1 MSGYLLANAG
11 PIETGRSVTEPPSEP
26 IDRRRFNTSERV
38 ALYLAADGHCSRCGD
53 PLEPGWHGDHVT
65 PYSAGGP
72 TDVIN
77 GQALCPECNLKKGNT
92 VANDAREWQTHARDL
107 FLSQPKRD
115 FMVAA
120 TPGAGKTWFSL
131 ALAKLLIEEGTVQRI
146 AVVVPT
152 DALRQQWADVAEQV
166 GISLMP
172 VSCPDDYEKDGY
184 HGCVVTYAQAARG
197 VGAQLLRRITRRPT
211 IAILDEI
218 HHAGES
224 RAWGDGL
231 TDALEH
237 AVHRIALTGTPWRK
251 DSTSPIPFVTYDANG
266 KVKVDYAYEYGTAV
280 SDGVCRRIE
289 FHAYDG
295 EAKWADCGKISSSAL
310 GSNLAEIDVS
320 AVLDTV
326 LQPNQPW
333 MPALLAQAD
342 RALDELRIEVPD
354 AGGLVVA
361 HEMYHAR
368 AYAEILKHVTGQEPT
383 IVLSDDPDAKGHIE
397 RFRDSTSKWL
407 VAVRM
412 VSEGVDIKRLAV
424 GVYATKIRTP
434 LFFRQVVG
442 RFVRVRKD
450 EEFNARLYIPAVP
463 ALMDHAREIE
473 EELRHQLAVEFERER
488 KAREDAG
495 YGQGAFD
502 FERQPLSATEATF
515 DRAILNGD
523 EVTPEEVDRAVAW
536 CRSNGIPAT
545 YATNVARGH
554 RSMEQNG
561 VEVISPEAV
570 PVVAI
575 PRHRRERMLRGE
587 VDTLAGK
594 VAYRMG
600 MPKKDFNYWLRKEG
614 FPPRA
619 KATIE
624 DLERIQQFLVKR
636 LGEL

>member
-1 MSGYLLANAG
+1 MPEQPA
-11 PIETGRSVTEPPSEP
+11 IPS
-26 IDRRRFNTSERV
+26 RRLFSTSERV
-38 ALYLAADGHCSRCGD
+38 ALYLAADGQCSSCGAA
-53 PLEPGWHGDHVT
+53 LAPGWHADHVT
-65 PYSAGGP
+65 PYSRGGA

-77 GQALCPECNLKKGNT
+77 GQALCPTCNLQKGNN
-92 VANDAREWQTHARDL
+92 VANSAREWQTHARDL
-107 FLSQPKRD
+107 FLSQPKKN
-115 FMVAA
+115 FTVAA

-131 ALAKLLIEEGTVQRI
+131 VLAKLLKEEGTIERI
-146 AVVVPT
+146 IVVVPT
-152 DALRQQWADVAEQV
+152 DALRSQWADAAEET
-166 GISLMP
+166 GLSLMP
-172 VSCPDDYEKDGY
+172 VTGPDDYDKAGY
-184 HGCVVTYAQAARG
+184 DGCVVTYAQAARG
-197 VGAQLLRRITRRPT
+197 VGSNLLRRITRRPT
-211 IAILDEI
+211 IALLDEI
-218 HHAGES
+218 HHAGEK

-237 AVHRIALTGTPWRK
+237 AVHRICLTGTPWRK
-251 DSTSPIPFVTYDANG
+251 DSTSPIPFVDYDSDG
-266 KVKVDYAYEYGTAV
+266 KVVVDFAYEYGTAV

-295 EAKWADCGKISSSAL
+295 EARWADCGKISSSSL
-310 GSNLAEIDVS
+310 GNKLAEADVS
-320 AVLDTV
+320 AALDTV

-342 RALDELRIEVPD
+342 RALDELRQEVPD

-368 AYAEILKHVTGQEPT
+368 AYAEILKHVTGQEP
-383 IVLSDDPDAKGHIE
+383 IVVLSDDPEAKTKIDS
-397 RFRDSTSKWL
+397 FRGATSKWL

-442 RFVRVRKD
+442 RFVRTRKD

-473 EELRHQLAVEFERER
+473 EELRHQLAIEFERER

-495 YGQGAFD
+495 YSQGAFD
-502 FERQPLSATEATF
+502 FDRQPLSATEATF

-523 EVTPEEVDRAVAW
+523 EVTPEEIDRATAW
-536 CRSNGIPAT
+536 CKANGIPT
-545 YATNVARGH
+545 TFATNAARGH
-554 RSMEQNG
+554 RSMQQDG

-587 VDTLAGK
+587 VDTLVGK
-594 VAYRMG
+594 AAYRMG
-600 MPKKDFNYWLRKEG
+600 MPKKDFNYQLRKEG

-619 KATIE
+619 KASIE
-624 DLERIQQFLVKR
+624 ELERIQAFLLKR

>member
-1 MSGYLLANAG
+1 MT
-11 PIETGRSVTEPPSEP
+11 PQPPSTP
-26 IDRRRFNTSERV
+26 RRRFNSSERA
-38 ALYLAADGHCSRCGD
+38 ALYLAADGRCGECD
-53 PLEPGWHGDHVT
+53 IVLQPGWHGDHVT

-77 GQALCPECNLKKGNT
+77 GQALCPSCNLKKGNT
-92 VANDAREWQTHARDL
+92 VAKGAREWQTHARDL
-107 FLSQPKRD
+107 FLSKPKRD
-115 FMVAA
+115 FTVAA
-120 TPGAGKTWFSL
+120 TPGAGKTYFSL
-131 ALAKLLIEEGTVQRI
+131 ALAKLLLDEGTVQRI
-146 AVVVPT
+146 IVVVPT
-152 DALRQQWADVAEQV
+152 DALRQQWADEATKA
-166 GISLMP
+166 GLSLMP
-172 VSCPDDYEKDGY
+172 VSCQDDYEKDGY
-184 HGCVVTYAQAARG
+184 DGCVVTYAQAARG
-197 VGAQLLRRITRRPT
+197 VGSHLLRRITRRPT
-211 IAILDEI
+211 IALLDEI

-251 DSTSPIPFVTYDANG
+251 DSTSPIPFVTYDVNG
-266 KVKVDYAYEYGTAV
+266 KVEVDFGYEYGAAV

-295 EAKWADCGKISSSAL
+295 EAKWADCGKISSSTL
-310 GSNLAEIDVS
+310 GNNLAEVDVS

-333 MPALLAQAD
+333 MPALLGQAD
-342 RALDELRIEVPD
+342 RALNELREEIPD

-368 AYAEILKHVTGQEPT
+368 AYAEILKHITGQEPT
-383 IVLSDDPDAKGHIE
+383 VVLSDDPDAKDHIE

-412 VSEGVDIKRLAV
+412 VSEGVDIQRLAV

-442 RFVRVRKD
+442 RFVRTRKD

-473 EELRHQLAVEFERER
+473 DELRHQLAVEFERER
-488 KAREDAG
+488 QAREDAG

-523 EVTPEEVDRAVAW
+523 EVTPEEVERATAW
-536 CRSNGIPAT
+536 CKSNGIPTT
-545 YATNVARGH
+545 YAVNAARGH
-554 RSMEQNG
+554 RSMQQDG

-575 PRHRRERMLRGE
+575 PRHRRERMLRGQ
-587 VDTLAGK
+587 VNTLAGK
-594 VAYRMG
+594 VSYRMG
-600 MPKKDFNYWLRKEG
+600 ISKKDLNYALRKEG

-624 DLERIQQFLVKR
+624 DLERMEAFLLKR
-636 LGEL
+636 LGEA

>member
-1 MSGYLLANAG
+1 MANAG
-11 PIETGRSVTEPPSEP
+11 PIETGRSMTEPSPHSTE
-26 IDRRRFNTSERV
+26 RRRFNTSERV
-38 ALYLAADGHCSRCGD
+38 ALYLAADGHCSSCGE
-53 PLEPGWHGDHVT
+53 PLNPGWHGDHIE

-77 GQALCPECNLKKGNT
+77 GQALCPPCNLKKGNSVT
-92 VANDAREWQTHARDL
+92 ESAREWQTHARDL

-146 AVVVPT
+146 VVVVPT

-166 GISLMP
+166 GVSLMP

-197 VGAQLLRRITRRPT
+197 VGAQLLRRVTRRPT

-224 RAWGDGL
+224 RSWGDGL

-251 DSTSPIPFVTYDANG
+251 DSTSPIPFVTYDTNG

-295 EAKWADCGKISSSAL
+295 EAKWVDCGKISSSAL
-310 GSNLAEIDVS
+310 GNNLAEIDVS

-342 RALDELRIEVPD
+342 KALDELRTEIPD

-383 IVLSDDPDAKGHIE
+383 IVLSDDPDAKDHIE
-397 RFRDSTSKWL
+397 QFRDSSSKWL

-442 RFVRVRKD
+442 RFVRVRKN

-488 KAREDAG
+488 KGREDAG

-587 VDTLAGK
+587 VNALAGK
-594 VAYRMG
+594 VAYRMK
-600 MPKKDFNYWLRKEG
+600 MPKKDFNYLLRKEG

-624 DLERIQQFLVKR
+624 ELERMETFLAKR

>member
-1 MSGYLLANAG
+1 M
-11 PIETGRSVTEPPSEP
+11 TEEP
-26 IDRRRFNTSERV
+26 QTDPRRRFKTAERV
-38 ALYLAADGHCSRCGD
+38 ALYLAADGHCSRCGTE
-53 PLEPGWHGDHVT
+53 LQSSWHADHVT
-65 PYSAGGP
+65 PHSLGGP

-77 GQALCPECNLKKGNT
+77 GQALCPSCNLKKGNN
-92 VANDAREWQTHARDL
+92 VAKSAREWQTHARDL
-107 FLSQPKRD
+107 FLSQLKRD
-115 FMVAA
+115 FTVAA

-131 ALAKLLIEEGTVQRI
+131 ALAKLLIDEGTAQRVI
-146 AVVVPT
+146 VVVPT
-152 DALRQQWADVAEQV
+152 DALRQQWADAAEQA
-166 GISLMP
+166 GLSLMP
-172 VSCPDDYEKDGY
+172 VSCPDDYDKAGY
-184 HGCVVTYAQAARG
+184 DGCVVTYAQAARG
-197 VGAQLLRRITRRPT
+197 VGASLLRRVTRRPT
-211 IAILDEI
+211 IALLDEI
-218 HHAGES
+218 HHAGEQ

-231 TDALEH
+231 TDALEN
-237 AVHRIALTGTPWRK
+237 AVHRICLTGTPWRK
-251 DSTSPIPFVTYDANG
+251 DSTSPIPFVTYDADG
-266 KVKVDYAYEYGTAV
+266 KVVVDFAYEYGEAV

-295 EAKWADCGKISSSAL
+295 EARWADCGKISSSAL
-310 GSNLAEIDVS
+310 GNNLAEVDVS
-320 AVLDTV
+320 AALDTV

-342 RALDELRIEVPD
+342 KALDELRAEVPD

-383 IVLSDDPDAKGHIE
+383 VVLSDDPEAKANID
-397 RFRDSTSKWL
+397 RFRDSNSKWL
-407 VAVRM
+407 VAVKM
-412 VSEGVDIKRLAV
+412 VSEGVDIPRLAV
-424 GVYATKIRTP
+424 GVYATKTRTP

-442 RFVRVRKD
+442 RFVRMRKGD
-450 EEFNARLYIPAVP
+450 EFNARLYIPAVP

-473 EELRHQLAVEFERER
+473 EELRHQLAIEFERER

-523 EVTPEEVDRAVAW
+523 EVTPEEFDRATAW
-536 CRSNGIPAT
+536 CRSNGIPTTFA
-545 YATNVARGH
+545 ANVARGH
-554 RSMEQNG
+554 RSMEQDG
-561 VEVISPEAV
+561 VEVIAPEAV
-570 PVVAI
+570 PVVAV

-587 VDTLAGK
+587 VDALAGK

-600 MPKKDFNYWLRKEG
+600 MPKKDFNYLLRKEG
-614 FPPRA
+614 FPPRG

-624 DLERIQQFLVKR
+624 DLERIQTYLLKR

>member
-1 MSGYLLANAG
+1 M
-11 PIETGRSVTEPPSEP
+11 TDEPHTPP
-26 IDRRRFNTSERV
+26 RRRFNTAERV
-38 ALYLAADGHCSRCGD
+38 ALYLAADGHCAECGT

-77 GQALCPECNLKKGNT
+77 GQALCPTCNLKKGNT
-92 VANDAREWQTHARDL
+92 VADGPREWQNHARDL

-131 ALAKLLIEEGTVQRI
+131 TLAKLLIDEGTAQRI
-146 AVVVPT
+146 VVVVPT

-166 GISLMP
+166 GVSLMP

-211 IAILDEI
+211 VAILDEI

-251 DSTSPIPFVTYDANG
+251 DSTSPIPFVTYDTNG

-310 GSNLAEIDVS
+310 GNNLAEIDVS

-342 RALDELRIEVPD
+342 KALDELRTEVPD

-383 IVLSDDPDAKGHIE
+383 IVLSDDPDAKDHIE

-442 RFVRVRKD
+442 RFVRVRKN

-624 DLERIQQFLVKR
+624 DLERIEAFLVKK

>member
-1 MSGYLLANAG
+1 M
-11 PIETGRSVTEPPSEP
+11 TEPPSEP

>member
-1 MSGYLLANAG
+1 MANAG
-11 PIETGRSVTEPPSEP
+11 PIETGRSVTEPSPRSTE
-26 IDRRRFNTSERV
+26 RRRFNAAERV
-38 ALYLAADGHCSRCGD
+38 TLYLAADGNCQRCGT
-53 PLEPGWHGDHVT
+53 PLQAGWHGDHIE
-65 PYSAGGP
+65 PYSLGGP

-77 GQALCPECNLKKGNT
+77 GQALCPTCNLKKGTT
-92 VANDAREWQTHARDL
+92 VANGLREWQNHARDL

-131 ALAKLLIEEGTVQRI
+131 TLAKLLIDEGTAERI
-146 AVVVPT
+146 VVVVPT
-152 DALRQQWADVAEQV
+152 DALRQQWADVAEKV
-166 GISLMP
+166 GVSLKP
-172 VSCPDDYEKDGY
+172 VSCPDDYDKDGY

-197 VGAQLLRRITRRPT
+197 VGAQLIRRITRRPT

-231 TDALEH
+231 TDALQH
-237 AVHRIALTGTPWRK
+237 AIHRIALTGTPWRK

-295 EAKWADCGKISSSAL
+295 EAKWVDCGKISSSAL

-342 RALDELRIEVPD
+342 RALDELRTEVPD

-368 AYAEILKHVTGQEPT
+368 AYAEILRHVTGQEPT
-383 IVLSDDPDAKGHIE
+383 IVLSDDPDAKDHIE
-397 RFRDSTSKWL
+397 QFRDSTSKWL

-434 LFFRQVVG
+434 LFFRQVAG
-442 RFVRVRKD
+442 RFVRVRKG

-554 RSMEQNG
+554 RSMEQDG

-624 DLERIQQFLVKR
+624 DLERIQQFLAKR

>member
-1 MSGYLLANAG
+1 MPQEAPGA
-11 PIETGRSVTEPPSEP
+11 P
-26 IDRRRFNTSERV
+26 RRRFNGNERV
-38 ALYLAADGHCSRCGD
+38 ALYLAADGHCSRCGVA
-53 PLEPGWHGDHVT
+53 LAAGWHGDHIT

-72 TDVIN
+72 TDILN
-77 GQALCPECNLKKGNT
+77 GQALCPECNLKKGTT
-92 VANDAREWQTHARDL
+92 VADGLRDWQNHARDL

-131 ALAKLLIEEGTVQRI
+131 ALAKLLIDEGTAERI
-146 AVVVPT
+146 VVVVPT
-152 DALRQQWADVAEQV
+152 DALRSQWADEAGKV

-172 VSCPDDYEKDGY
+172 VSCPDDYEKTGY

-197 VGAQLLRRITRRPT
+197 VGAQLLRRVTRRPT

-237 AVHRIALTGTPWRK
+237 AIHRIALTGTPWRK

-295 EAKWADCGKISSSAL
+295 EAKWADCGKVSSSAL

-342 RALDELRIEVPD
+342 KALDDLRTEVPD

-397 RFRDSTSKWL
+397 RFRDGTSKWL

-463 ALMDHAREIE
+463 TLMDHAREIE
-473 EELRHQLAVEFERER
+473 EELRHQLAVEFEREQ

-495 YGQGAFD
+495 YGQGAFE
-502 FERQPLSATEATF
+502 FERHPLSATEATF

-554 RSMEQNG
+554 RSMEQDG
-561 VEVISPEAV
+561 VDVISPEAV

-624 DLERIQQFLVKR
+624 DLERMETFLAKK
-636 LGEL
+636 LGES

>member
-1 MSGYLLANAG
+1 M
-11 PIETGRSVTEPPSEP
+11 TEPSPHSTE
-26 IDRRRFNTSERV
+26 RRRFNASERV
-38 ALYLAADGHCSRCGD
+38 ALYLAADGNCQRCGT
-53 PLEPGWHGDHVT
+53 PLQAGWHGDHIE
-65 PYSAGGP
+65 PYSLGGP

-77 GQALCPECNLKKGNT
+77 GQALCPTCNLKKGTT
-92 VANDAREWQTHARDL
+92 VANGPREWQNHARDL

-131 ALAKLLIEEGTVQRI
+131 TLAKLLIDEGTAERI
-146 AVVVPT
+146 VVVVPT
-152 DALRQQWADVAEQV
+152 DALRQQWADVAEEV
-166 GISLMP
+166 GVSLMP

-197 VGAQLLRRITRRPT
+197 VGAQLIRRITRRPT

-231 TDALEH
+231 TDALQH
-237 AVHRIALTGTPWRK
+237 AIHRIALTGTPWRK

-295 EAKWADCGKISSSAL
+295 EAKWVDCGKISSSAL

-342 RALDELRIEVPD
+342 RALDELRTEVPD

-383 IVLSDDPDAKGHIE
+383 IVLSDDPDAKDHIE

-442 RFVRVRKD
+442 RFVRVRKG

-554 RSMEQNG
+554 RSMEQDG

-624 DLERIQQFLVKR
+624 DLERIQQFLAKR

>member
-1 MSGYLLANAG
+1 
-11 PIETGRSVTEPPSEP
+11 VTEPPSEP

>member
-1 MSGYLLANAG
+1 MANAG
-11 PIETGRSVTEPPSEP
+11 PIETGRSVTEPSPRPTE
-26 IDRRRFNTSERV
+26 RRRFNAAERV
-38 ALYLAADGHCSRCGD
+38 ALYLAADGNCQRCGTS
-53 PLEPGWHGDHVT
+53 LQSGWHGDHVE
-65 PYSAGGP
+65 PHSVGGP

-77 GQALCPECNLKKGNT
+77 GQALCPTCNLKKGTT
-92 VANDAREWQTHARDL
+92 VANGLREWQNHARDL

-131 ALAKLLIEEGTVQRI
+131 TLAKLLIDEGTAERI
-146 AVVVPT
+146 VVVVPT
-152 DALRQQWADVAEQV
+152 DALRQQWADVAEKV
-166 GISLMP
+166 GVSLKP

-197 VGAQLLRRITRRPT
+197 VGAQLIRRITRRPT

-231 TDALEH
+231 TDALQH
-237 AVHRIALTGTPWRK
+237 AIHRIALTGTPWRK

-295 EAKWADCGKISSSAL
+295 EAKWVDCGKISSSAL

-342 RALDELRIEVPD
+342 RALDELRTEVPD

-383 IVLSDDPDAKGHIE
+383 IVLSDDPDAKDHIE
-397 RFRDSTSKWL
+397 QFRDSASKWL

-434 LFFRQVVG
+434 LFFRQVAG
-442 RFVRVRKD
+442 RFVRVRKG

-554 RSMEQNG
+554 RSMEQDG

-619 KATIE
+619 RATIE
-624 DLERIQQFLVKR
+624 DLERIQQFLAKR

>member
-1 MSGYLLANAG
+1 M
-11 PIETGRSVTEPPSEP
+11 TEPSPHSNE
-26 IDRRRFNTSERV
+26 RRRFNASERV
-38 ALYLAADGHCSRCGD
+38 ALYLAADGNCQRCGT
-53 PLEPGWHGDHVT
+53 PLQAGWHGDHIE
-65 PYSAGGP
+65 PYSLGGP

-77 GQALCPECNLKKGNT
+77 GQALCPTCNLKKGTT
-92 VANDAREWQTHARDL
+92 VANGLREWQNHARDL

-131 ALAKLLIEEGTVQRI
+131 TLAKLLIDEGTAERI
-146 AVVVPT
+146 VVVVPT
-152 DALRQQWADVAEQV
+152 DALRQQWADVAEEV
-166 GISLMP
+166 GVSLMP

-231 TDALEH
+231 TDALQY
-237 AVHRIALTGTPWRK
+237 AIHRIALTGTPWRK

-295 EAKWADCGKISSSAL
+295 EAKWVDCGKISSSAL

-342 RALDELRIEVPD
+342 RALDELRTEVPD

-383 IVLSDDPDAKGHIE
+383 IVLSDDPDAKDHIE
-397 RFRDSTSKWL
+397 QFRDSTSKWL

-442 RFVRVRKD
+442 RFVRVRKG

-554 RSMEQNG
+554 RSMEQDG

-624 DLERIQQFLVKR
+624 DLERIQRFLAKR

>member
-1 MSGYLLANAG
+1 M
-11 PIETGRSVTEPPSEP
+11 TEPSPHSAE
-26 IDRRRFNTSERV
+26 RRRFNASERV
-38 ALYLAADGHCSRCGD
+38 ALYLAADGDCGRCGD
-53 PLEPGWHGDHVT
+53 PLEPGWHGDHVV
-65 PYSAGGP
+65 PYSVGGP

-77 GQALCPECNLKKGNT
+77 GQALCPSCNLKKGNS
-92 VANDAREWQTHARDL
+92 VSESAREWQTHARDL

-131 ALAKLLIEEGTVQRI
+131 TLAKLLIDEGTAQRI
-146 AVVVPT
+146 VVVVPT
-152 DALRQQWADVAEQV
+152 DALRQQWADVAEEV
-166 GISLMP
+166 GISLKP

-197 VGAQLLRRITRRPT
+197 VGAQLIRRITRQPT

-231 TDALEH
+231 TDALQH
-237 AVHRIALTGTPWRK
+237 AIHRIALTGTPWRK

-295 EAKWADCGKISSSAL
+295 EAKWVDCGKISSSAL

-342 RALDELRIEVPD
+342 RALDELRTEVPD

-383 IVLSDDPDAKGHIE
+383 IVLSDDPDAKDHIE
-397 RFRDSTSKWL
+397 QFRDSTSKWL

-434 LFFRQVVG
+434 LFFRQVAG
-442 RFVRVRKD
+442 RFVRVRKG

-554 RSMEQNG
+554 RSMEQDG

-624 DLERIQQFLVKR
+624 DLERMEIFLAKR
-636 LGEL
+636 LGES

>member
-1 MSGYLLANAG
+1 M
-11 PIETGRSVTEPPSEP
+11 TEPSPHSTE
-26 IDRRRFNTSERV
+26 RRRFNASERV
-38 ALYLAADGHCSRCGD
+38 ALYLAADGHCGRCGD
-53 PLEPGWHGDHVT
+53 PLEPGWHGDHVV
-65 PYSAGGP
+65 PYSVGGP

-77 GQALCPECNLKKGNT
+77 GQALCPSCNLKKGNS
-92 VANDAREWQTHARDL
+92 VSESAREWQTHARDL

-131 ALAKLLIEEGTVQRI
+131 ALAKLLIEEGTAQRI
-146 AVVVPT
+146 VVVVPT
-152 DALRQQWADVAEQV
+152 DALRQQWADVAEEV
-166 GISLMP
+166 GISLKP

-197 VGAQLLRRITRRPT
+197 VGAQLIRRITRQPT

-231 TDALEH
+231 TDALQH
-237 AVHRIALTGTPWRK
+237 AIHRIALTGTPWRK

-295 EAKWADCGKISSSAL
+295 EAKWVDCGKISSSAL

-342 RALDELRIEVPD
+342 RALDELRTEVPD

-383 IVLSDDPDAKGHIE
+383 IVLSDDPDAKDHIE

-442 RFVRVRKD
+442 RFVRVRKG

-554 RSMEQNG
+554 RSMEQDG

-624 DLERIQQFLVKR
+624 DLERIQQFLAKR

>member
-1 MSGYLLANAG
+1 
-11 PIETGRSVTEPPSEP
+11 
-26 IDRRRFNTSERV
+26 
-38 ALYLAADGHCSRCGD
+38 
-53 PLEPGWHGDHVT
+53 
-65 PYSAGGP
+65 
-72 TDVIN
+72 
-77 GQALCPECNLKKGNT
+77 
-92 VANDAREWQTHARDL
+92 
-107 FLSQPKRD
+107 
-115 FMVAA
+115 MVAA

-131 ALAKLLIEEGTVQRI
+131 ALAKLLIDEGTAQRI
-146 AVVVPT
+146 VVVVPT

-166 GISLMP
+166 GVSLMP

-251 DSTSPIPFVTYDANG
+251 DSTSPIPFVTYDPNG
-266 KVKVDYAYEYGTAV
+266 KVRVDYAYEYGTAV

-310 GSNLAEIDVS
+310 GNNLAEIDVS

-342 RALDELRIEVPD
+342 KALDELRTEVPD

-368 AYAEILKHVTGQEPT
+368 AYAEILRHVTGQEPT
-383 IVLSDDPDAKGHIE
+383 IVLSDDPDAKAHIE

-442 RFVRVRKD
+442 RFVRVRKN

-495 YGQGAFD
+495 YGQGTFD

-587 VDTLAGK
+587 VDTLVGK

-624 DLERIQQFLVKR
+624 DLEHMEAFLVKK
-636 LGEL
+636 LGES

>member
-1 MSGYLLANAG
+1 MVNAG
-11 PIETGRSVTEPPSEP
+11 PIETGHSVTEEP
-26 IDRRRFNTSERV
+26 HTHARRRFNTSERV
-38 ALYLAADGHCSRCGD
+38 ALYLAADGLCTQCESR
-53 PLEPGWHGDHVT
+53 LEPGWHGDHIT
-65 PYSAGGP
+65 PYSAGGS

-77 GQALCPECNLKKGNT
+77 GQALCPACNLKKGNS
-92 VANDAREWQTHARDL
+92 VAESAREWQTHARDL

-131 ALAKLLIEEGTVQRI
+131 ALAKLLLEEGTVQRI
-146 AVVVPT
+146 VVVVPT
-152 DALRQQWADVAEQV
+152 DALRQQWADAAEQV
-166 GISLMP
+166 GLSLMP

-197 VGAQLLRRITRRPT
+197 VGAQLLRRITRWPT

-251 DSTSPIPFVTYDANG
+251 DSTSPIPFVTYDTNG

-295 EAKWADCGKISSSAL
+295 EAKWVDCGKISSSAL
-310 GSNLAEIDVS
+310 GNNLAEIDVS

-342 RALDELRIEVPD
+342 KALDELRTEIPD

-368 AYAEILKHVTGQEPT
+368 AYAEILKHVTGEEPT
-383 IVLSDDPDAKGHIE
+383 IVLSDDPDAKDHIE

-412 VSEGVDIKRLAV
+412 VSEGVDIKHLAV

-442 RFVRVRKD
+442 RFVRVRKN

-488 KAREDAG
+488 KGREDAG

-561 VEVISPEAV
+561 VDVISPEAV

-587 VDTLAGK
+587 VNTLAGK
-594 VAYRMG
+594 VAYRMK

-624 DLERIQQFLVKR
+624 ELERMETFLAKR

>member
-1 MSGYLLANAG
+1 M
-11 PIETGRSVTEPPSEP
+11 TEPSPHSNE
-26 IDRRRFNTSERV
+26 RRRFNASERV
-38 ALYLAADGHCSRCGD
+38 ALYLAADGNCQRCGT
-53 PLEPGWHGDHVT
+53 PLQAGWHGDHIE
-65 PYSAGGP
+65 PYSLGGP

-77 GQALCPECNLKKGNT
+77 GQALCPTCNLKKGTT
-92 VANDAREWQTHARDL
+92 VANGLREWQNHARDL

-131 ALAKLLIEEGTVQRI
+131 TLAKLLIDEGTAERI
-146 AVVVPT
+146 VVVVPT
-152 DALRQQWADVAEQV
+152 DALRQQWADVAEEV
-166 GISLMP
+166 GVSLMP

-231 TDALEH
+231 TDALQH
-237 AVHRIALTGTPWRK
+237 AIHRIALTGTPWRK

-295 EAKWADCGKISSSAL
+295 EAKWVDCGKISSSAL

-342 RALDELRIEVPD
+342 RALDELRTEVPD

-383 IVLSDDPDAKGHIE
+383 IVLSDDPDAKDHIE
-397 RFRDSTSKWL
+397 QFRDSTSKWL

-442 RFVRVRKD
+442 RFVRVRKG

-554 RSMEQNG
+554 RSMEQDG

-624 DLERIQQFLVKR
+624 DLERMEIFLAKR
-636 LGEL
+636 LGES